1 MIIEI
6 PYVGVT
12 INLDYVIYGVLAY
25 GVGLVTVMSAYK
37 LRRGAR
43 RDYRADDAV
52 VEAVVIE
59 YTRRLKDYDRVI
71 AEMRTKL
78 DIVEAKTQSLTQPH
92 MAVTPSQPAQ
102 SHAQTVSEPVALTQ
116 RPQVTDSFEAQNG
129 TNDYILKLLME
140 RPRTSRDVQNAIGRT
155 REHTARL
162 MKKLHDAGLVSRD
175 LNTKPFRYAITEAG
189 RAALKEKPVQESGLQ
204 RTA

>member
-12 INLDYVIYGVLAY
+12 IDLDYVIYGVLAY

-37 LRRGAR
+37 LRRGAK
-43 RDYRADDAV
+43 RDYHANDAV
-52 VEAVVIE
+52 VEAIVME
-59 YTRRLKDYDRVI
+59 YTRRLKDYDNVI
-71 AEMRTKL
+71 AQMRTRL
-78 DIVEAKTQSLTQPH
+78 DIVEAKTKAVTQPH
-92 MAVTPSQPAQ
+92 ATVTPSQQ
-102 SHAQTVSEPVALTQ
+102 VESHAQSVSEPVPVTQ
-116 RPQVTDSFEAQNG
+116 HAQVTENFEAQNG
-129 TNDYILKLLME
+129 TTDYILKLLME

-175 LNTKPFRYAITEAG
+175 LNSKPFRYAITEAG
-189 RAALKEKPVQESGLQ
+189 QTRLREKPVQAPGLQ
-204 RTA
+204 QTV

>member
-1 MIIEI
+1 MFLEI
-6 PYVGVT
+6 PYVGITV
-12 INLDYVIYGVLAY
+12 NLDYVIYGVLSY
-25 GVGLVTVMSAYK
+25 GVGLVTVMSAYR

-43 RDYRADDAV
+43 RDYHADDTV
-52 VEAVVIE
+52 VEAVVME
-59 YTRRLKDYDRVI
+59 YSRRLKDYDRVI

-78 DIVEAKTQSLTQPH
+78 DIVEARTQSLTQPH
-92 MAVTPSQPAQ
+92 ATVTPSQPAQ
-102 SHAQTVSEPVALTQ
+102 THAQPVSEPVALTQ
-116 RPQVTDSFEAQNG
+116 HAQVTEFETQNG
-129 TNDYILKLLME
+129 TTDYILKLLME

-189 RAALKEKPVQESGLQ
+189 QATLKERPAQAPGLQQ

>member
-1 MIIEI
+1 MFIEI

-25 GVGLVTVMSAYK
+25 GVGLVTVMSAQR
-37 LRRGAR
+37 LRRGAT
-43 RDYRADDAV
+43 RDYHADDAV
-52 VEAVVIE
+52 VEAVVME

-71 AEMRTKL
+71 AEMRARI
-78 DIVEAKTQSLTQPH
+78 DIVETKTQSLTQPH
-92 MAVTPSQPAQ
+92 ATVTPSQPAQ
-102 SHAQTVSEPVALTQ
+102 THAQPVSEPVALTQ
-116 RPQVTDSFEAQNG
+116 HAQVTENFEAQNG
-129 TNDYILKLLME
+129 TTDYILKLLME

-175 LNTKPFRYAITEAG
+175 LNSKPFRYTITEAG
-189 RAALKEKPVQESGLQ
+189 QARLKEKPAQAPGLQ

>member
-6 PYVGVT
+6 PYVGITVD
-12 INLDYVIYGVLAY
+12 LDYVIYGVLAY
-25 GVGLVTVMSAYK
+25 GAGLVTVMSAYK
-37 LRRGAR
+37 LHNSRK

-52 VEAVVIE
+52 VEAVVME

-71 AEMRTKL
+71 AEVRARM
-78 DIVEAKTQSLTQPH
+78 DIFESKTQSLTQPH
-92 MAVTPSQPAQ
+92 TTVTPSQPAQ
-102 SHAQTVSEPVALTQ
+102 PHAQTVSELVALTQ
-116 RPQVTDSFEAQNG
+116 HSQVTENEAQNG
-129 TNDYILKLLME
+129 TTDYILKLLME

-175 LNTKPFRYAITEAG
+175 LNSKPFRYAITEAG
-189 RAALKEKPVQESGLQ
+189 QARLRERPAQAAGLQ
-204 RTA
+204 RAA

>member
-6 PYVGVT
+6 PYVGITVD
-12 INLDYVIYGVLAY
+12 LDYVIYGVLAY
-25 GVGLVTVMSAYK
+25 GAGLVTVMSAYK
-37 LRRGAR
+37 LRSSKK
-43 RDYRADDAV
+43 RDYHADDMV
-52 VEAVVIE
+52 VEAVVME

-71 AEMRTKL
+71 AEMRARM
-78 DIVEAKTQSLTQPH
+78 DIVESKTQSLTQPH
-92 MAVTPSQPAQ
+92 ATVTMSQPAQ
-102 SHAQTVSEPVALTQ
+102 PHVQPVSEPVALTQ
-116 RPQVTDSFEAQNG
+116 HPQVTENEAQNG
-129 TNDYILKLLME
+129 TTDYILKLLVE

-175 LNTKPFRYAITEAG
+175 LNSKPFRYAITEAG
-189 RAALKEKPVQESGLQ
+189 QARLREKPAQAPGLQQ